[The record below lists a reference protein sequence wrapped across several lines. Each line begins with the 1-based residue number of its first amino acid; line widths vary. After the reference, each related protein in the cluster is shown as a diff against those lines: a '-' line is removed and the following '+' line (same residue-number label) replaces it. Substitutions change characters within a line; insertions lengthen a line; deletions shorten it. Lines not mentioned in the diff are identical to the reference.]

1 MSRIKNM
8 GTATMRFKEGIIVSG
23 SAGSDTPALVVT
35 GSTTIKG
42 DLSDYVVVVDNDQGS
57 SGHGLK
63 VTSDGTGSGTNLFDV
78 ESAST
83 TVLRVRGDGRVGIGK
98 VTSLPAATLTVSSS
112 NTDSDLAIAHKIHH
126 VGDSD
131 TSISFDA
138 DEISFEAGGT
148 ETLQVTDGA
157 IHVAQYIRHI
167 GDTNTLINFTD
178 DKIIFKAGN
187 KTMITLEEKAS
198 SPHEITLNDGSNNI
212 DFVVKGNGS
221 NQGNPGMK
229 FDASTNKLG
238 INGIGTP
245 AYELEVAGDIGLAEY
260 IYHRGDDDTNIRFEN
275 DTITLTAGASSG
287 DIVLSG
293 SVHAP
298 NGITGSITKAASDL
312 DGNRLAGGIYQL
324 DDGLIQ
330 NPHSSYSRIYFPAD
344 DTLVETI
351 GAVSTNYKIAPYN
364 GELIKMQVKSIQDFT
379 GKALTASLH
388 VGTGTTNAY
397 SSTPSVSVALNG
409 QAAHS
414 VYTFDFLGQSGTTF
428 NEGNIFGFSLQ
439 LSENWAGNETIHFTS
454 VVRFNPYA

>member
-245 AYELEVAGDIGLAEY
+245 AYELEVAGDI
-260 IYHRGDDDTNIRFEN
+260 
-275 DTITLTAGASSG
+275 
-287 DIVLSG
+287 
-293 SVHAP
+293 
-298 NGITGSITKAASDL
+298 
-312 DGNRLAGGIYQL
+312 
-324 DDGLIQ
+324 
-330 NPHSSYSRIYFPAD
+330 
-344 DTLVETI
+344 
-351 GAVSTNYKIAPYN
+351 
-364 GELIKMQVKSIQDFT
+364 
-379 GKALTASLH
+379 
-388 VGTGTTNAY
+388 
-397 SSTPSVSVALNG
+397 
-409 QAAHS
+409 
-414 VYTFDFLGQSGTTF
+414 
-428 NEGNIFGFSLQ
+428 
-439 LSENWAGNETIHFTS
+439 
-454 VVRFNPYA
+454 